1 MKYDRGIRWLHA
13 GIALGVIIQLSTSQL
28 MKVPQPGKSITEPG
42 LCLFMVHRW
51 SGIGIFALVTLH
63 WFWGLGGHI
72 TGGWGH
78 LFPWFSK
85 ARFEALISDVKD
97 VPEWL
102 RGRFPDQQVHSAPLV
117 GAVHGL
123 GLLAITAMVVTGATL
138 FFGMAPDG
146 SMSSAVKTV
155 AETHGF
161 FANFIWVYFIG
172 HVAMALFHQLKGEPL
187 ITDMFNLKAK

>member
-1 MKYDRGIRWLHA
+1 MKYDRGTRWLHA
-13 GIALGVIIQLSTSQL
+13 GIALGVAVQLSTSQL
-28 MKVPQPGKSITEPG
+28 MEVPEPG
-42 LCLFMVHRW
+42 AGLTGAGHSLFMVHRW
-51 SGIGIFALVTLH
+51 SGISIFAMVILH
-63 WFWGLGGHI
+63 WLWGLGGHI

-85 ARFEALISDVKD
+85 VRFQALISDVKA

-102 RGRFPDQQVHSAPLV
+102 HGQFPDQRTKTIPLA

-123 GLLAITAMVVTGATL
+123 GLEAVSGMVVTGATL

-146 SMSSAVKTV
+146 SIPAAVKAV
-155 AETHGF
+155 EETHQ
-161 FANFIWVYFIG
+161 FIASFMWVYFVG
-172 HVAMALFHQLKGEPL
+172 HVAMALFHQVKGEPL